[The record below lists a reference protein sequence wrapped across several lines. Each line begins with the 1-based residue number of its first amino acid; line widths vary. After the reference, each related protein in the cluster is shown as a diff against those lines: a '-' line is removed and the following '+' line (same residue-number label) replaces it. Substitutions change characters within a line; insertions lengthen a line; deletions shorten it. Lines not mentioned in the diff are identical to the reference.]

1 MKNYDFETVI
11 CREGVGSG
19 KWDEISK
26 TLGYTPEGVIPFS
39 VADMEFMTAPE
50 IVEG

>member
-1 MKNYDFETVI
+1 MKNYDFEKTVI

-26 TLGYTPEGVIPFS
+26 TLGYTPKV
-39 VADMEFMTAPE
+39 
-50 IVEG
+50 